1 MTGGSS
7 GSGDLSSSEQLDPK
21 SLEWSFPG
29 LPLPEASYGHCVV
42 SINDTTILIIG
53 GGKIVEGSANTFFFH
68 HDGTYTVRCSGLGND
83 RTGIFKQ
90 YKLTNFRRQRI

>member
-21 SLEWSFPG
+21 SLQWSFPG
-29 LPLPEASYGHCVV
+29 LPLPEASYGHCIV

-53 GGKIVEGSANTFFFH
+53 GGKIVEGSDKTFFFH
-68 HDGTYTVRCSGLGND
+68 HDGTYTVRSISILVIYPLD
-83 RTGIFKQ
+83 RRNTK
-90 YKLTNFRRQRI
+90 Y